1 MSIPVGY
8 KLLKVE
14 WLHQRVCV
22 SYSFI
27 DVTVLYSTEYVLPLT
42 IRVEFLPSLSS
53 LNPHGCTCVCV
64 HINMSMCTHP
74 NSMGPP
80 HKDPLPQP
88 CRDQVLNLLTSQ
100 GHMFWCRHRWGK
112 DLPHM
117 ADWGVLCIPS
127 SPQSPSREG
136 STLAF
141 QAPVRHSMPAPS
153 VGLAQ

>member
-1 MSIPVGY
+1 MSIAVGY

-22 SYSFI
+22 SYNFI
-27 DVTVLYSTEYVLPLT
+27 DATVLYSMEYVLPLT
-42 IRVEFLPSLSS
+42 IRVEFLPLV
-53 LNPHGCTCVCV
+53 LWILMVARVCV

-74 NSMGPP
+74 NSMCPT

-88 CRDQVLNLLTSQ
+88 CRDQVSNLLTSQ
-100 GHMFWCRHRWGK
+100 GHMFWCRHRWAK

-117 ADWGVLCIPS
+117 ADWGVSCIPS
-127 SPQSPSREG
+127 SPQSPSRAG

-141 QAPVRHSMPAPS
+141 QAPDCQTQHASA
-153 VGLAQ
+153 